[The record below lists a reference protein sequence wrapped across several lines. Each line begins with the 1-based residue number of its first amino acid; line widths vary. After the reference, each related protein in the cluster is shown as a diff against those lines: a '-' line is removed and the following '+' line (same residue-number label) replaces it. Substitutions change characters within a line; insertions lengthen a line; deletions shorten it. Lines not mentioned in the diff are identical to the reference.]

1 MSQRPWTAILSSSGH
16 FTAINIT
23 AALETDKAKME
34 IEEKN
39 PGRELVALIPGTHA
53 AGSHTFCAE
62 DANKLRRV
70 SWINPFDTA
79 TIGTE

>member
-23 AALETDKAKME
+23 AALETDKAKLE

-39 PGRELVALIPGTHA
+39 PGRALVALIPGTHA
-53 AGSHTFCAE
+53 DGSHTFCAE
-62 DANKLRRV
+62 GATKLRRGNF
-70 SWINPFDTA
+70 INPFDTA
-79 TIGTE
+79 NVAPE